1 MSYATRLISLS
12 FLIFLVPICTP
23 CQALAGTVFD
33 GGSPKLIIMT
43 KDGAPLGS
51 ASVALPIQEN
61 LGAPAEFNV
70 FIDVNR
76 DGTFALDEQAVDSEL
91 SFSEGGVPTVFPV
104 RFEDKRQLRKLV
116 RDTHKRIPV
125 RVVVTD
131 FGGMKVS
138 DENDYRGR
146 RMEWDI
152 TDAYSFEPG
161 FIGGGPLEVAAAK
174 SFVSASG
181 TAKADEKIFNDKVP
195 DLGPRA
201 GKKNECVPIASANS
215 LQWLAVKHSFTDN
228 MPATTTDLLN
238 ELDQDMQHTATG
250 VAPDNFLPGK
260 VSFTNRHTLSL
271 DNKKIDAV
279 VTDGKSDMWD
289 KILAELK
296 AGEDVELVIDF
307 KDSPSGTVT
316 ASHAVTVVG
325 AHSKGTKQWI
335 TIHDPL
341 TPNGNDTY
349 KIERNGQVTGHPLGK
364 GFCRF
369 IISESY
375 VRT

>member
-1 MSYATRLISLS
+1 MRFPIPRAVFSVTFFVFGSLS
-12 FLIFLVPICTP
+12 PLDAV
-23 CQALAGTVFD
+23 AGTVFD
-33 GGSPKLIIMT
+33 GGNPKIIIVT
-43 KDGAPLGS
+43 KDGSPLGG
-51 ASVALPIQEN
+51 ASVALPIEEN
-61 LGAPAEFNV
+61 LGAPAEFDV

-76 DGTFALDEQAVDSEL
+76 DGTFDPDEQAVDSEL
-91 SFSEGGVPTVFPV
+91 SFSEGSVLTVFPV
-104 RFEDKRQLRKLV
+104 LFEDKRKLKKLL
-116 RDTHKRIPV
+116 RDTHKRIGV
-125 RVVVTD
+125 RVIVSN
-131 FGGMKVS
+131 FGGMKVG

-146 RMEWDI
+146 RIEWDI

-161 FIGGGPLEVAAAK
+161 FIGGAPLEFVAAELCL
-174 SFVSASG
+174 ASTG
-181 TAKADEKIFNDKVP
+181 QKGDEKVFNDKVP

-215 LQWLAVKHSFTDN
+215 LLWLAEKHGFTDD
-228 MPATTTDLLN
+228 MPDTTTDLLN
-238 ELDQDMQHTATG
+238 ELDQDMQHTAAG

-260 VSFTNRHTLSL
+260 IAFTNRHMLYL

-279 VTDGKSDMWD
+279 VTEGRSDMWD
-289 KILAELK
+289 KIVAELK

-307 KDSPSGTVT
+307 KDSPSGAVK

-335 TIHDPL
+335 TVHDPL
-341 TPNGNDTY
+341 TPKGNDTY
-349 KIERNGQVTGHPLGK
+349 RVERNGQVTGHPLGK
-364 GFCRF
+364 GFCKF